1 MARQDQQ
8 DNAKVQGMLRRWG
21 AKEAAS
27 RVKLPPMRQSDG
39 EGGGPLRVLRWGLP
53 LTAVAAAV
61 IALSTW
67 VASRSLTPQEP
78 PKQVAEQL
86 AKAQEE
92 NKKSWAAWTE
102 SQKQLQ
108 EQRSRA
114 QMAELKLDQLQ
125 NQRDGRSRQVE
136 DLRGQVASLT
146 KSLERQKEQLSY
158 GQAALAAVT
167 KVAKAS
173 ASVPVAPAPAPVQP
187 PPPPLPPTVAVVQE
201 KVIDLQAQVRN
212 FQDRLA
218 AAQGEMS
225 RLRQAN
231 DDMMRKVQAAQEE
244 LLAARSLQAREFRQT
259 QAAYLAAAAPTESG
273 LRARQSASKR
283 SRLTQRVTSLR
294 RAEQSQTTIALLDR
308 LEVALARLEMIDP
321 NDPRAVQGFAR
332 LVESGQM
339 VQKLDEALTAV
350 NMSDELRNVLA
361 EAKLIL
367 AGVDNVG

>member
-1 MARQDQQ
+1 
-8 DNAKVQGMLRRWG
+8 
-21 AKEAAS
+21 
-27 RVKLPPMRQSDG
+27 
-39 EGGGPLRVLRWGLP
+39 
-53 LTAVAAAV
+53 
-61 IALSTW
+61 
-67 VASRSLTPQEP
+67 
-78 PKQVAEQL
+78 
-86 AKAQEE
+86 
-92 NKKSWAAWTE
+92 
-102 SQKQLQ
+102 
-108 EQRSRA
+108 
-114 QMAELKLDQLQ
+114 
-125 NQRDGRSRQVE
+125 
-136 DLRGQVASLT
+136 
-146 KSLERQKEQLSY
+146 
-158 GQAALAAVT
+158 
-167 KVAKAS
+167 
-173 ASVPVAPAPAPVQP
+173 
-187 PPPPLPPTVAVVQE
+187 
-201 KVIDLQAQVRN
+201 VIDLQAQVRN